1 MLPSKWHLLAWIAL
15 LPFLSFSQGQVK
27 SIQMNG
33 IILNQS
39 TNEYLPN
46 AYILNERAGR
56 GAISDN
62 LGNFSMDVYPG
73 DSLLFSYVGFA
84 KKYYIVPQERNL
96 AFSTIIF
103 LSENVTRLQEVKVYP
118 YATEEAFKKAFLER
132 ELADALQRQRLRKN
146 LEQSGLNTLAMQM
159 ATSSNRNFLNY
170 SDLLTYSQANR
181 NNVQTISTAL
191 GNPFAWASFIKDLKK
206 SSQTKKIWEKRF
218 NEAPNENIS
227 REKYLKEIPKN

>member
-1 MLPSKWHLLAWIAL
+1 
-15 LPFLSFSQGQVK
+15 
-27 SIQMNG
+27 
-33 IILNQS
+33 
-39 TNEYLPN
+39 
-46 AYILNERAGR
+46 
-56 GAISDN
+56 
-62 LGNFSMDVYPG
+62 
-73 DSLLFSYVGFA
+73 
-84 KKYYIVPQERNL
+84 
-96 AFSTIIF
+96 
-103 LSENVTRLQEVKVYP
+103 VTRLQEVKVYP